1 MRRKIVL
8 LGSFL
13 GFLLA
18 IAASPAMAV
27 VVNTAH
33 DAGTAAGAQGV
44 CSPCH
49 LPHTGTTG
57 ARLWPVAPT
66 PGLAPGVTASL
77 CASCHYATG
86 AYAAVTAFA
95 DARATS
101 PNIYAVPSHGNQM
114 TIADMPPGSNLAG
127 SGLPYVAAPYT
138 AIECTSCHNVHD
150 DATARPFLR
159 VNMDVLC
166 ARCHNA
172 ASGTQGRQFVDGA
185 LSTAV
190 GAWTRATRLEANNP
204 GSHPVGTDITE
215 ALGDAAGDNPITF
228 PVQFIVLKP
237 AASAGQTLGNWS
249 LGGHTIDGA
258 ATGGMSCNTCH
269 AVHGLA
275 LDGQTAGQAA
285 YTSMNPPLGML
296 VVAQTPPTA
305 SNEGT
310 PTRNFANGDGLL
322 GNTFCESCHT
332 GPAPT
337 GYTLGRNVN
346 PGASTG
352 THPVDDMTPQYDA
365 VGAFP
370 GVWPQSSANSGAS
383 GKAAI
388 CESCHTPHPAA
399 WNPASPAEGR
409 STLLPSAGPYILR
422 ARHDLICQQ
431 CHTGAIGEHHPV
443 NVPLGTALTT
453 GAAAYLTTG
462 FPGMGT
468 TTLTCGTCHA
478 GTGAHNWQAQG
489 MAGLNPNWRP
499 LNNARDALM
508 ATDRYAVAP
517 NPIVTANVSATCVDC
532 HLDIDSTGS
541 NVSPTLHNGS
551 SIGTE
556 TQYTNLGEGSHF
568 IGAFDPTFFGAR
580 TIRSTTQTINVS
592 TQDWTATRFGT
603 GLASGGW
610 SRFGGTSAAP
620 ILVCESCHDLEP
632 DKNVSA
638 HMLLSSFLEGQSST
652 LAYASGYD
660 DFCEACHGK
669 PTGTHPM
676 TADPVGPTN
685 ANLDTTIAAG
695 RPWIAA
701 AAPTAIPAGGAAGTS
716 TWTTGGPAAGIMTC
730 ESCHQVHDAETNA
743 GTLILESP
751 DANVT
756 GGTVVAVTSAN
767 YYGGG
772 TIARR
777 LREKPAAGGSAG
789 IGTMPDVS
797 RFCDQCHTYRQ

>member
-1 MRRKIVL
+1 MRREFVL
-8 LGSFL
+8 IGSVL

-18 IAASPAMAV
+18 IAASPAMAAV
-27 VVNTAH
+27 ANTAH
-33 DAGTAAGAQGV
+33 DAGTAAGEQGV

-66 PGLAPGVTASL
+66 AGLAPGTTASL

-86 AYAAVTAFA
+86 AYQAVTAFA

-101 PNIYAVPSHGNQM
+101 SNVYATPSHGVQM
-114 TIADMPPGSNLAG
+114 TIADIPPGSNLAG
-127 SGLPYVAAPYT
+127 SGMPYVAAPYT
-138 AIECTSCHNVHD
+138 SIECTSCHNVHD

-159 VNMDVLC
+159 FDMDTIC

-172 ASGTQGRQFVDGA
+172 STGTQGRQFIDGS

-190 GAWTRATRLEANNP
+190 GDWTRATRLEAGNP
-204 GSHPVGTDITE
+204 GSHPVGNDITE
-215 ALGDAAGDNPITF
+215 ALGDGAGDNPITF
-228 PVQFIVLKP
+228 PVQFAVIKP

-249 LGGHTIDGA
+249 LGGHLIGGNA
-258 ATGGMSCNTCH
+258 GGMSCNTCH

-275 LDGQTAGQAA
+275 VDAQTAGQTA
-285 YTSMNPPLGML
+285 YTSLDPPLGML
-296 VVAQTPPTA
+296 VVAQTPTTA

-310 PTRNFANGDGLL
+310 GRNFANGDGLL

-337 GYTLGRNVN
+337 GYALTRNVN
-346 PGASTG
+346 PGASLG
-352 THPVDDMTPQYDA
+352 THPVDDMTPQYNA
-365 VGAFP
+365 VGSFP
-370 GVWPQSSANSGAS
+370 AAWPYSSATSGTA
-383 GKAAI
+383 GNAAI

-409 STLLPSAGPYILR
+409 TTLTATAGPYILR
-422 ARHDLICQQ
+422 ERHDLICAR
-431 CHTGAIGEHHPV
+431 CHTAGIAEHHPV
-443 NVPLGTALTT
+443 GVALGNGLT
-453 GAAAYLTTG
+453 GAASYLTTG
-462 FPGMGT
+462 FPGMIT
-468 TTLTCGTCHA
+468 TTLQCGHCHA
-478 GTGAHNWQAQG
+478 GNGAHNWPAQG

-499 LNNARDALM
+499 VNNARSAVM
-508 ATDRYAVAP
+508 ATDRYAASP
-517 NPIVTANVSATCVDC
+517 NTVVTENVSATCVDC
-532 HLDIDSTGS
+532 HLDIDATVA

-551 SIGTE
+551 SIGAE
-556 TQYTNLGEGSHF
+556 TQYTNLGGGSHF
-568 IGAFDPTFFGAR
+568 IGAFSPTFFGAKS
-580 TIRSTTQTINVS
+580 IRSTSSTINVS
-592 TQDWTATRFGT
+592 TEDWTTTRFGA

-610 SRFGGTSAAP
+610 SRFGGTSTAP

-632 DKNVSA
+632 DKNVTA
-638 HMLLSSFLEGQSST
+638 HMLLSNFLEGQSSS
-652 LAYASGYD
+652 LAYAAGYD

-676 TADPVGPTN
+676 TADPVGRTG
-685 ANLDTTIAAG
+685 ANLDTRTATPG

-701 AAPTAIPAGGAAGTS
+701 TAPIATPTGGAAGTS
-716 TWTTGGPAAGIMTC
+716 TWTVGDSSAGIMTC
-730 ESCHQVHDAETNA
+730 ESCHQVHDAETDA
-743 GTLILESP
+743 GTLSLESP
-751 DANVT
+751 DLNVT
-756 GGTVVAVTSAN
+756 GGTIAAVTSAN
-767 YYGGG
+767 YYGGA

-777 LREKPAAGGSAG
+777 LRQKPAAGGSAG